1 MKWFLIFLTLLL
13 CTGVH
18 SVHSAQ
24 SKRVAIVKAQMQI
37 EAGEYQAAI
46 DFLTQ
51 ATQEH
56 PSDVLYALYGQAL
69 YENKQIAEA
78 EVKFRFAL
86 KINPLNN
93 VARTYIERIRA
104 TNNAAVSEQTQLLE
118 AISFDKIADLITMA
132 FAFLL
137 ASVLNRYLIQLS
149 QWRFSRK
156 SKSLFIKGEYDDFTD
171 LLEIQIANNTLK
183 MLSRSL
189 NFMLQ
194 HKSPDEAIEMLE
206 LYVNTEEN
214 LQILKRMILQN
225 VKRAARS

>member
-1 MKWFLIFLTLLL
+1 MRWFLIFLTLLL
-13 CTGVH
+13 
-18 SVHSAQ
+18 SSAVY
-24 SKRVAIVKAQMQI
+24 SADNKRVSIVKAQMKI

-46 DFLTQ
+46 DFLAN

-56 PSDVLYALYGQAL
+56 PSDVLFSLYGQAL
-69 YENKQIAEA
+69 YENKQIVEA
-78 EVKFRFAL
+78 ESQFRLAL

-104 TNNAAVSEQTQLLE
+104 TNNAAVSEQAQLLE

-137 ASVLNRYLIQLS
+137 ASVLNRYLMQFT

-171 LLEIQIANNTLK
+171 LLEIQIANNALS
-183 MLSRSL
+183 MLAKSL

-194 HKSPDEAIEMLE
+194 HKSSEEAIEMLE